1 MLALTLVVAVG
12 SGIVAGIWFTFS
24 NFVMA
29 ALARLPAEQGAA
41 AMRTINRTVLNAG
54 FFLLFF
60 GTAAA
65 SLALAVLSLV
75 RWEQPGSGLLS
86 LGCLLYLVGA
96 IGVTILRN
104 VPLNDA
110 LEAAKPGTAEEAAL
124 WSRYQVDWTFWNH
137 VRGVGTAAA
146 AATFAAALAILHA

>member
-1 MLALTLVVAVG
+1 MFALTLVVAVG

-29 ALARLPAEQGAA
+29 ALARLPAEQAAA

-60 GTAAA
+60 GTGAA

-75 RWEQPGSGLLS
+75 RREQPRSGLLS
-86 LGCLLYLVGA
+86 LGCLLYLAGS

-110 LEAAKPGTAEEAAL
+110 LAAARPGTAEEAAL
-124 WSRYQVDWTFWNH
+124 WSRYLADWTFWNH
-137 VRGVGTAAA
+137 VRAAGTAAA
-146 AATFAAALAILHA
+146 AVTFGVALAVS